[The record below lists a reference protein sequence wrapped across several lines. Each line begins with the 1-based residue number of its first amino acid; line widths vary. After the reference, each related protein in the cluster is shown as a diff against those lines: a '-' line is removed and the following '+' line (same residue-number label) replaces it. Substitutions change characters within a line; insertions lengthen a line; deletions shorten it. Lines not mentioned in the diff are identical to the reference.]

1 MAKSWV
7 DGGPLPVESCAVS
20 NRIRALRGATTV
32 DRDVPEHIDERVQE
46 LIREMLARNALDES
60 QLISLLFS
68 ATPDVRSRNPATSA
82 RALGLHDV
90 PLLGLQEMGI
100 DGMLGLCVRVMM
112 HLEWD
117 RPRGEL
123 RHVFLHGAGVLRPDL
138 ADPDPAARVEPNVS
152 EPGQS

>member
-1 MAKSWV
+1 M
-7 DGGPLPVESCAVS
+7 S

-32 DRDVPEHIDERVQE
+32 ERDEPEQIDQRVQE
-46 LIREMLARNALDES
+46 LISEMLRRNGLHES

-90 PLLGLQEMGI
+90 PLLGLQEMDI
-100 DGMLGLCVRVMM
+100 EGMLGLCVRVMM

-138 ADPDPAARVEPNVS
+138 ADPDPDG
-152 EPGQS
+152 EPGGNVAAAGAS